1 LNKKNLELQKIE
13 DELRIK
19 QEEFD
24 LTKKDIDKESIELG
38 SRLEEAKKEVNGDI
52 CLRQKM
58 SISIYNLNFS

>member
-19 QEEFD
+19 QEEFE